1 MRLCRLLRAAS
12 GTSASAARSSPA
24 AAWQLVEDLRLAVA
38 IDRES
43 GHGTERRAKTVS
55 EAQLQNFSA
64 RARAALGADF
74 EANVAIFFWLAKAAY
89 GGNVDEDLLLR
100 YTRYVRRQ
108 GLASSEEQLVKVLRS
123 LIGALNRNKMQRALD
138 AGRRSSP
145 GFVSGTVTCSS
156 CSSRSSCPPTPPRG
170 AWSTAPSSRP
180 WRRRSADGSRPR
192 TRT

>member
-1 MRLCRLLRAAS
+1 M
-12 GTSASAARSSPA
+12 
-24 AAWQLVEDLRLAVA
+24 
-38 IDRES
+38 

-108 GLASSEEQLVKVLRS
+108 GLAGSEEQLVKVLRS
-123 LIGALNRNKMQRALD
+123 LIG
-138 AGRRSSP
+138 
-145 GFVSGTVTCSS
+145 VS
-156 CSSRSSCPPTPPRG
+156 
-170 AWSTAPSSRP
+170 
-180 WRRRSADGSRPR
+180 R
-192 TRT
+192 TRETFPPPLRGETSRIFLAAF